1 MVDNFLYIIG
11 NNDQNMYKV
20 GISNNP
26 LSRIKGIQTGCP
38 FPLSIIKKYK
48 LNGHS
53 SFVEKKIHSFLEK
66 VYNSVLENYYSRG
79 LLDIRDKEINSRR
92 YWAGQRFEKV
102 CHRAGLEPKITARLE
117 EFIGGSKEE
126 FVHRNIDAHSEF
138 HIIIKEIGKFWDV
151 LWLVIVSNKPA
162 KKRMDEFR
170 EALDRLILYYD
181 M

>member
-1 MVDNFLYIIG
+1 MVKRKKKNKESISLGSQELIRNEDNTLTR
-11 NNDQNMYKV
+11 KV
-20 GISNNP
+20 DG
-26 LSRIKGIQTGCP
+26 
-38 FPLSIIKKYK
+38 
-48 LNGHS
+48 
-53 SFVEKKIHSFLEK
+53 EKFRFAFYGEDRHLEK

-117 EFIGGSKEE
+117 EFIGGSKED

-138 HIIIKEIGKFWDV
+138 HIIVKEIGKFWDV
-151 LWLVIVSNKPA
+151 LWLVIVRNQPA
-162 KKRMDEFR
+162 QKRMDEFR

>member
-1 MVDNFLYIIG
+1 MVKRKKKNKNNRDTIDLGSQELIRNEDNTLTR
-11 NNDQNMYKV
+11 KV
-20 GISNNP
+20 DG
-26 LSRIKGIQTGCP
+26 
-38 FPLSIIKKYK
+38 
-48 LNGHS
+48 
-53 SFVEKKIHSFLEK
+53 EKFRFAFYGEDRHLEK
-66 VYNSVLENYYSRG
+66 VHNSVLENYYSRG

-138 HIIIKEIGKFWDV
+138 HIIIKEIGKFWNV
-151 LWLVIVSNKPA
+151 LWLVIVRNQPA

>member
-1 MVDNFLYIIG
+1 MVKRKKKNKESISLGSQELIRNEDNTLTR
-11 NNDQNMYKV
+11 KV
-20 GISNNP
+20 DG
-26 LSRIKGIQTGCP
+26 
-38 FPLSIIKKYK
+38 
-48 LNGHS
+48 
-53 SFVEKKIHSFLEK
+53 EKFRFAFYGEDRHLEK

-117 EFIGGSKEE
+117 EFIGGSKED

-138 HIIIKEIGKFWDV
+138 HIIIKEIGKFWNI
-151 LWLVIVSNKPA
+151 LWQVIVANKPA
-162 KKRMDEFR
+162 RKKMNELR

>member
-1 MVDNFLYIIG
+1 MVKRKKKNKESISLGSQELIRNEDNTLTR
-11 NNDQNMYKV
+11 KV
-20 GISNNP
+20 DG
-26 LSRIKGIQTGCP
+26 
-38 FPLSIIKKYK
+38 
-48 LNGHS
+48 
-53 SFVEKKIHSFLEK
+53 EKFRFAFYGEDRHLEK

-117 EFIGGSKEE
+117 EFIGGSKED
-126 FVHRNIDAHSEF
+126 FVHLNIDAHSEF
-138 HIIIKEIGKFWDV
+138 HIIIKEIGKFWNI
-151 LWLVIVSNKPA
+151 LWQVIVANKPA
-162 KKRMDEFR
+162 RKKMNELR

>member
-1 MVDNFLYIIG
+1 M
-11 NNDQNMYKV
+11 
-20 GISNNP
+20 
-26 LSRIKGIQTGCP
+26 
-38 FPLSIIKKYK
+38 
-48 LNGHS
+48 
-53 SFVEKKIHSFLEK
+53 
-66 VYNSVLENYYSRG
+66 ENYYARG

-151 LWLVIVSNKPA
+151 LWLVIVSNQPA

>member
-1 MVDNFLYIIG
+1 MFRWLFMGKKKKNKESISLGSQELIRNEDNTLTRKVDG
-11 NNDQNMYKV
+11 
-20 GISNNP
+20 
-26 LSRIKGIQTGCP
+26 
-38 FPLSIIKKYK
+38 
-48 LNGHS
+48 
-53 SFVEKKIHSFLEK
+53 EKFRFAFYGEDRHLEK
-66 VYNSVLENYYSRG
+66 VNNSVLENYYARG

-151 LWLVIVSNKPA
+151 LWLVIVSNQPA